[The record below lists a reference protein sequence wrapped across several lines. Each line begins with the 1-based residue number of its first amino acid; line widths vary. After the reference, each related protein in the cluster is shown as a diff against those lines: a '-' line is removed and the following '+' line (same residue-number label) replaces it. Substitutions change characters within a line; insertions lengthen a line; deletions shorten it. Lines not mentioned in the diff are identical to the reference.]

1 MNSTSGPVSTFRRLR
16 HRAAVAVPRSNRE
29 FCHGRLAE
37 HGSRQPHIDSTS
49 EERMK
54 LSKLNRDVHRW
65 GSLVIALPLL
75 VVIVSGILLQLKK
88 DWLWVQPATQ
98 RGSTAELQLSFD
110 QILAAVA
117 AVPEAEVTGWDDVD
131 RLDVR
136 PAKGMVKVRCR
147 NRWEVQVDASTG
159 AILQTEYRRSD
170 LIESLHDG
178 SFFGDPMKLWVFLP
192 SAIILAVLWL
202 TGMYLFVLP
211 YWARRKKKKRRLAQQ
226 AS

>member
-1 MNSTSGPVSTFRRLR
+1 
-16 HRAAVAVPRSNRE
+16 
-29 FCHGRLAE
+29 
-37 HGSRQPHIDSTS
+37 
-49 EERMK
+49 
-54 LSKLNRDVHRW
+54 
-65 GSLVIALPLL
+65 
-75 VVIVSGILLQLKK
+75 
-88 DWLWVQPATQ
+88 
-98 RGSTAELQLSFD
+98 LSFD

-211 YWARRKKKKRRLAQQ
+211 YWARWKKKKRRLAQQ